1 MALYG
6 MVWYACTC
14 VSPIFWNDVIV
25 IALANWQSD
34 AAGSCHKSS
43 ADWWT
48 TRHGQHDKADLL
60 ASHWT
65 LFFLCWRQ
73 PEIQLSTEKK
83 TDRGDDAKPL

>member
-1 MALYG
+1 MAWHGIVWHGMVWYG
-6 MVWYACTC
+6 MVLYACTC

-43 ADWWT
+43 ADRWT

-65 LFFLCWRQ
+65 FFFVLASARN
-73 PEIQLSTEKK
+73 PIEH
-83 TDRGDDAKPL
+83 